1 VEGTSVASEL
11 PELYRAV
18 LERVGSL
25 ELTGRRREGHLIRS
39 EAIAAYSRAW
49 DDVAFRRLEQLRV
62 RAERV
67 LDGAEQQRADRLSR
81 LPTRDPGTV

>member
-18 LERVGSL
+18 LERIRSL
-25 ELTGRRREGHLIRS
+25 ELTGRRREGHLIRRD
-39 EAIAAYSRAW
+39 AIAAYSRAW

-62 RAERV
+62 RAERA
-67 LDGAEQQRADRLSR
+67 LDGAEKPRPDRLSR
-81 LPTRDPGTV
+81 LPARDPGTV